1 MKTIYGTSIT
11 VSLQV
16 TNDGGS
22 IPISVNDYRT
32 YQAANSALKAILAGN
47 FFEISDTPAN
57 IAGLTS
63 TDISTFYQN
72 LVKKITSTGPLTF
85 SISQAIELS
94 NAGVTLDNVSA
105 SISDYASNIDSLTT
119 DQIDSVA
126 QLIGNSTITS
136 KDTSVYLNAAQLNEL
151 YKDNLTVN
159 VPSGS
164 QVIFQDS
171 DANIASFNVSLL
183 PVLGVT
189 EVQSTDVLGTTL
201 FTLPAAS
208 VLSLAYENIPAY
220 YSDGAT
226 PLTVVADTNANIGN
240 RALTPAQIDTLQ
252 SYGITTIES
261 TDGPLDLNAA
271 QINELFNDGMTASA
285 PPNNNVIFSDNV
297 ANIQTFLLNA
307 IQNGNQNE
315 LSTVGVT
322 EVQSLD
328 IPFTLTIQEAL
339 VLATDFV
346 PAYDADSAVAIIAD
360 TPSNIESLQP
370 GDVDALELDGF
381 TTIQNTTPG
390 LLQLNAPLVIEL
402 ALDGVKIVNGSQ
414 STLYYDSASYFN
426 NNSMDSQVLSALVGA
441 GITGIETTDG
451 PVAIY
456 VAQFQ
461 DLPFSIIAPNGATS
475 TIRDVAGAFQNLT
488 SAQIASMPGLGFMAL
503 EAFDVPL
510 QIGVAETQQLESL
523 GIVTEGPNPSV
534 NSTIVSD
541 NANAIG
547 LVNGQEGLTAS
558 QIIDLPSIGVSQINS
573 NNGPVT
579 IDTAQANAIFTT
591 QLSVTGSSQGTIID
605 TAKAIEALIPDELG
619 ALSSDGFSD
628 LTITDVTLQINAD
641 EAVAILNGGYTV
653 NVPVGDDKIV
663 ADTSAKIGALTAPQ
677 IAGLEADGFLIETT
691 PCYCRRTLILTD
703 RGERLVE
710 ELAIG
715 DRVATQNGL
724 RPIKWIGRRGYDGRF
739 IRGNREVLPI
749 VVRAG
754 ALAEGVPARDL
765 WLSPSHALLIDEILV
780 EARCLVNGLSI
791 AQTEAVDRVEYF
803 HLEFEAHEVI
813 LAEGAAA
820 ESYVECDNRRG
831 FHNAHEFAALYPD
844 DTRPTFSYC
853 LPRLEAGTAALATI
867 RERLFARAEV
877 LGYRTTPD
885 PDLHLVVDG
894 RVVTAQSTT
903 EGRHT
908 FRLDAAAD
916 EVWLASR
923 CGVPAEMALLSS
935 GRRRLGVCVQQLVLR
950 DDHVRIEI
958 AASAPSLCDG
968 FHQDEEAMQRW
979 TTGMA
984 QLPERF
990 LRPFAG
996 GFTVD
1001 VTCVPPLPRYP
1012 LQQTLSLPGLH
1023 RSASPPQ
1030 RREHRFQRRA

>member
-1 MKTIYGTSIT
+1 
-11 VSLQV
+11 
-16 TNDGGS
+16 
-22 IPISVNDYRT
+22 
-32 YQAANSALKAILAGN
+32 
-47 FFEISDTPAN
+47 
-57 IAGLTS
+57 
-63 TDISTFYQN
+63 
-72 LVKKITSTGPLTF
+72 
-85 SISQAIELS
+85 
-94 NAGVTLDNVSA
+94 
-105 SISDYASNIDSLTT
+105 
-119 DQIDSVA
+119 VA

-240 RALTPAQIDTLQ
+240 GALTPAQIDTLQ

-360 TPSNIESLQP
+360 TPSNIESLQS

-461 DLPFSIIAPNGATS
+461 DLPFSIIAPKRSDIDNPRRCGSLSKSDVGA
-475 TIRDVAGAFQNLT
+475 N
-488 SAQIASMPGLGFMAL
+488 
-503 EAFDVPL
+503 
-510 QIGVAETQQLESL
+510 
-523 GIVTEGPNPSV
+523 
-534 NSTIVSD
+534 
-541 NANAIG
+541 
-547 LVNGQEGLTAS
+547 
-558 QIIDLPSIGVSQINS
+558 
-573 NNGPVT
+573 
-579 IDTAQANAIFTT
+579 
-591 QLSVTGSSQGTIID
+591 
-605 TAKAIEALIPDELG
+605 
-619 ALSSDGFSD
+619 
-628 LTITDVTLQINAD
+628 
-641 EAVAILNGGYTV
+641 
-653 NVPVGDDKIV
+653 
-663 ADTSAKIGALTAPQ
+663 
-677 IAGLEADGFLIETT
+677 
-691 PCYCRRTLILTD
+691 
-703 RGERLVE
+703 
-710 ELAIG
+710 
-715 DRVATQNGL
+715 
-724 RPIKWIGRRGYDGRF
+724 
-739 IRGNREVLPI
+739 
-749 VVRAG
+749 
-754 ALAEGVPARDL
+754 
-765 WLSPSHALLIDEILV
+765 
-780 EARCLVNGLSI
+780 
-791 AQTEAVDRVEYF
+791 
-803 HLEFEAHEVI
+803 
-813 LAEGAAA
+813 
-820 ESYVECDNRRG
+820 
-831 FHNAHEFAALYPD
+831 
-844 DTRPTFSYC
+844 
-853 LPRLEAGTAALATI
+853 
-867 RERLFARAEV
+867 
-877 LGYRTTPD
+877 
-885 PDLHLVVDG
+885 
-894 RVVTAQSTT
+894 
-903 EGRHT
+903 
-908 FRLDAAAD
+908 RLDARPRLHGAGGLRCAAAD
-916 EVWLASR
+916 W
-923 CGVPAEMALLSS
+923 C
-935 GRRRLGVCVQQLVLR
+935 RR
-950 DDHVRIEI
+950 D
-958 AASAPSLCDG
+958 AAA
-968 FHQDEEAMQRW
+968 RK
-979 TTGMA
+979 
-984 QLPERF
+984 
-990 LRPFAG
+990 
-996 GFTVD
+996 
-1001 VTCVPPLPRYP
+1001 PRYC
-1012 LQQTLSLPGLH
+1012 H
-1023 RSASPPQ
+1023 RGAKPFGQFHHCQ
-1030 RREHRFQRRA
+1030 RQRERDRPSQWPRRADGQPNY